1 MDLHDYRKK
10 RDFTSTKEPAGASS
24 EGKNLFRYVIQKHD
38 ASHLHYDFRLELDG
52 VLLSW
57 AVPKGP
63 SLDPSVK
70 RLAMP
75 TEDHPIAYRTFEG
88 TIPEG
93 EYGGGT
99 VMVWDRGHWKPE
111 GDPHAM
117 MKKGHLTFAIEGD
130 KLHGRWHLVKTKPRG
145 KRDAWLLFKSEDEHA
160 SAEQD
165 IEAVA
170 PNSVKTGRDLEEIA
184 AGAKAKR
191 VPRRPAKGRGRKPRA
206 AAKSAPPPPSST
218 VSLTHPERVLY
229 THPDVTK
236 EDLAVYYHH
245 VAERMLPH
253 VVNRPLTL
261 VRCPNGVDKSC
272 FFQKHARSD
281 LPAAIKRIDVDE
293 PGGEPYMMIEDR
305 DGLMELVQLGV
316 LEIHTWGCHGDLI
329 EKPDFLVF
337 DLDPD
342 VTVPW
347 KAVVRAALEV
357 KERLEALRLES
368 WVKTTGGKGLHVC
381 VPVGRRLG
389 WEETKLI
396 CHAFADAMVDDSPT
410 RYVATLSKAKRHGKI
425 LIDYLRNGRGATFV
439 APYSTRARDGAPV
452 AMPLTWKALEDGA
465 RPEPDVKTL
474 LTTKLATDPW
484 AGIEKKRQST
494 VEAARVLL
502 AKRRR

>member
-1 MDLHDYRKK
+1 
-10 RDFTSTKEPAGASS
+10 
-24 EGKNLFRYVIQKHD
+24 VIQKHD

-88 TIPEG
+88 IIPEG
-93 EYGGGT
+93 AYGGGT

-117 MKKGHLTFAIEGD
+117 MEKGHLTFAIEGD
-130 KLHGRWHLVKTKPRG
+130 KLHGRWHLVKTKPRA
-145 KRDAWLLFKSEDEHA
+145 KRDAWLLFKSDDEHA
-160 SAEQD
+160 SAKED
-165 IEAVA
+165 IEVSA
-170 PNSVKTGRDLEEIA
+170 PDSVKTGRNLDEIA
-184 AGAKAKR
+184 AGRKTKKAR
-191 VPRRPAKGRGRKPRA
+191 SSAAIGHARKA
-206 AAKSAPPPPSST
+206 TSKSAPPAPDST
-218 VSLTHPERVLY
+218 VTLTHLERVLY
-229 THPDVTK
+229 TDPEITK
-236 EDLAVYYHH
+236 EDLAVYYRH

-253 VVNRPLTL
+253 VANRPLTL
-261 VRCPNGVDKSC
+261 VRCPNGVEKSC
-272 FFQKHARSD
+272 FFQKHATGD
-281 LPAAIKRIDVDE
+281 LPAAIKRIDIGDE
-293 PGGEPYMMIEDR
+293 SGGEPYMMIEDH
-305 DGLMELVQLGV
+305 DGLIELVQLGV
-316 LEIHTWGCHGDLI
+316 LEIHTWGCHGDI
-329 EKPDFLVF
+329 AEKPDFLVF

-347 KAVVRAALEV
+347 KAVVKAAFEV
-357 KERLEALRLES
+357 KERLEALGLES

-381 VPVGRRLG
+381 VPVARRIG

-410 RYVATLSKAKRHGKI
+410 RYVATVSKAKRHGKI
-425 LIDYLRNGRGATFV
+425 LIDYLRNARGATFI

-452 AMPLTWKALEDGA
+452 AMPLTWKTLESGALPA
-465 RPEPDVKTL
+465 LDVKTL
-474 LTTKLATDPW
+474 LTTKLGPDPW

-494 VEAARVLL
+494 VGAARTLL

>member
-10 RDFTSTKEPAGASS
+10 RDFTSTNEPAGAA
-24 EGKNLFRYVIQKHD
+24 EKGKNLFRYVIQKHD

-117 MKKGHLTFAIEGD
+117 MEKGHLTFAIEGD
-130 KLHGRWHLVKTKPRG
+130 KLHGRWHLVKTKPRA
-145 KRDAWLLFKSEDEHA
+145 KREAWLLFKSDDEHA
-160 SAEQD
+160 SAKED
-165 IEAVA
+165 IEASA
-170 PNSVKTGRDLEEIA
+170 PDSVKTGRNLDEIA
-184 AGAKAKR
+184 AGVKAKKKAVGANHAHR
-191 VPRRPAKGRGRKPRA
+191 RSAKLASKSVPPAPD
-206 AAKSAPPPPSST
+206 ST
-218 VSLTHPERVLY
+218 VTLTHPERVFY
-229 THPDVTK
+229 THPEITK

-272 FFQKHARSD
+272 FFQKHATGD
-281 LPAAIKRIDVDE
+281 LPAAIKQIDIGDE
-293 PGGEPYMMIEDR
+293 SGGEPYMMIEDH

-316 LEIHTWGCHGDLI
+316 LEIHTWGCHGDI
-329 EKPDFLVF
+329 VEKPDFLVF

-347 KAVVRAALEV
+347 KEVVKAAFEV
-357 KERLEALRLES
+357 KERLEALALES

-381 VPVGRRLG
+381 VPVARRIG

-410 RYVATLSKAKRHGKI
+410 RYVATISKAKRHGKI
-425 LIDYLRNGRGATFV
+425 LIDYLRNARGATFV

-452 AMPLTWKALEDGA
+452 AMPLTGL
-465 RPEPDVKTL
+465 
-474 LTTKLATDPW
+474 DPW